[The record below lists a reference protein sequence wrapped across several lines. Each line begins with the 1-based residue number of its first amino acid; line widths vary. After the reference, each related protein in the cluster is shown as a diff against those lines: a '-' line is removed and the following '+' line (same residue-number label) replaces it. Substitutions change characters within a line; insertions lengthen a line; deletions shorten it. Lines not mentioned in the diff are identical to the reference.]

1 MTEYRATEDD
11 MKEYAR
17 ILRTIAAL
25 DIQRDQVL
33 QALASWEQAHRVEE
47 PAAEISAEDPVDEC
61 PQ

>member
-33 QALASWEQAHRVEE
+33 QALVSWEQAHRVED
-47 PAAEISAEDPVDEC
+47 AADAPVDEC